1 MLKKALAIGA
11 IAFSLWLPSTAF
23 AEDLYGEEG
32 SENEQVIPPAVSRED
47 HSISDVEPIDVSKI
61 KITTLTPADEFSNAI
76 TPLVLALGVGSIAL
90 VVYTLTLKPKG

>member
-1 MLKKALAIGA
+1 MKKALAIGA
-11 IAFSLWLPSTAF
+11 IAFSLWLPSAAV

-32 SENEQVIPPAVSRED
+32 SENEQVIPPAVTRED
-47 HSISDVEPIDVSKI
+47 QSVSEVEPIDVSKI
-61 KITTLTPADEFSNAI
+61 EITTLTPADEFSNAI